1 MDENGISGL
10 EEDEL
15 NLENFLMEKDDEVK
29 SSYEKTYLKLV
40 ADIADLMESSNKKEL
55 SVDAVSRINNQIW
68 SLVDDW

>member
-1 MDENGISGL
+1 MTTYLGDMDENGISGL

-55 SVDAVSRINNQIW
+55 SVDAVS
-68 SLVDDW
+68 